1 MGDYILY
8 SSSSR
13 ARVMSG
19 APADAQRRWIS
30 SRFVSIRLNYWA
42 VAAGSFCGGEEEASK
57 SEAHDGT
64 PASVGQLDYI
74 QSGVELM
81 QESGMARA

>member
-13 ARVMSG
+13 ASLMSG
-19 APADAQRRWIS
+19 APRMTKDAEYCLDS
-30 SRFVSIRLNYWA
+30 SELLGRCCWKSVAVRKKLVSQN
-42 VAAGSFCGGEEEASK
+42 
-57 SEAHDGT
+57 HDGT

-81 QESGMARA
+81 QESGMARV